1 MQKLE
6 IQYSIYINLLS
17 ILIMNNAYVLFHAIR
32 GFKRP
37 NANAFI
43 KSLDR
48 IRNPD
53 PIKNKTNQQP
63 REFYTKV
70 QKR

>member
-1 MQKLE
+1 
-6 IQYSIYINLLS
+6 
-17 ILIMNNAYVLFHAIR
+17 MNNAHVLFHAIR